1 MGRGGGGLRGLR
13 YLLANSPVP
22 VVVVRGG
29 TAGGGELP
37 LLGCDACVPLELVA
51 NLRWVSPIC
60 QSLPTAP
67 LLCSHGFSGVAM
79 SVASELGISETPC
92 ESSED

>member
-1 MGRGGGGLRGLR
+1 MV
-13 YLLANSPVP
+13 NSPVP

-29 TAGGGELP
+29 MAGGGELP

-79 SVASELGISETPC
+79 SNLGAGDHRDTV
-92 ESSED
+92 